1 MIRIRHL
8 RKRVP
13 YFMRWDLVF
22 AKTTGDAGS
31 QTCRRSCGTSM
42 ERRRKGRA
50 FCESDSA
57 KDMQVFLQYVDGEAA
72 QKLIVV
78 SMAREWGDISSGLL
92 CRMMRMRAFGIR
104 GKVTAKGCVILFSE
118 HTPCPGAEHTK
129 QTEGR
134 GTWVVFRSVFLLSL
148 VLYKSYGMPGI
159 LRGNA

>member
-1 MIRIRHL
+1 M

-22 AKTTGDAGS
+22 AKTAGAAGS
-31 QTCRRSCGTSM
+31 QTCRRFCGTSM

-72 QKLIVV
+72 QNLIEV
-78 SMAREWGDISSGLL
+78 SMAGEWDDISLGLL
-92 CRMMRMRAFGIR
+92 CWMMRMRAFGTC
-104 GKVTAKGCVILFSE
+104 GKAMAKGCVIFSPKISNIPAQGIRNRPKDE
-118 HTPCPGAEHTK
+118 AY
-129 QTEGR
+129 
-134 GTWVVFRSVFLLSL
+134 RSSFGLCLLSCI
-148 VLYKSYGMPGI
+148 VCIDFCRPYGMPGM

>member
-1 MIRIRHL
+1 M
-8 RKRVP
+8 P

-72 QKLIVV
+72 QNLIEV
-78 SMAREWGDISSGLL
+78 SMAGEWDDISLGLL
-92 CRMMRMRAFGIR
+92 CWMMRMCAFGTC
-104 GKVTAKGCVILFSE
+104 GKAMAKGCVIFFSE
-118 HTPCPGAEHTK
+118 NKQYPGAGHTK

-134 GTWVVFRSVFLLSL
+134 GT
-148 VLYKSYGMPGI
+148 
-159 LRGNA
+159 

>member
-57 KDMQVFLQYVDGEAA
+57 KDMQVFLQYVDGEAV

>member
-1 MIRIRHL
+1 M
-8 RKRVP
+8 P

-22 AKTTGDAGS
+22 AKTTGAAGS

-72 QKLIVV
+72 QNLIEV
-78 SMAREWGDISSGLL
+78 SMAGEWDDISLGLL
-92 CRMMRMRAFGIR
+92 CWMMRVRAFGTC
-104 GKVTAKGCVILFSE
+104 GKAMAKGCVIFSPKISNIPAQGIRNRPKDE
-118 HTPCPGAEHTK
+118 AY
-129 QTEGR
+129 
-134 GTWVVFRSVFLLSL
+134 RSSFGLCLLSCI
-148 VLYKSYGMPGI
+148 VCIDFCRPYGMPGM

>member
-1 MIRIRHL
+1 M

-22 AKTTGDAGS
+22 AKTAGAAGS
-31 QTCRRSCGTSM
+31 QTCRRFCGTSM

-72 QKLIVV
+72 QNLIEV
-78 SMAREWGDISSGLL
+78 SMAGEWDDISLGLL
-92 CRMMRMRAFGIR
+92 CWMMRMRAAGIR

-148 VLYKSYGMPGI
+148 VLYKSYGMPGM